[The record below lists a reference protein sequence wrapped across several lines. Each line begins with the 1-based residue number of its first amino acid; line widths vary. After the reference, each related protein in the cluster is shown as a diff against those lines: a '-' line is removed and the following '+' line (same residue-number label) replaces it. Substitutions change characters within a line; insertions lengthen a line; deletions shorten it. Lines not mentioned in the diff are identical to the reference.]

1 MRKSPLAWYTDVLFN
16 DYFNYSGRASR
27 REFWWYYLF
36 NLIFLGVLFFIGYTL
51 DNTGISY
58 GFYIPCVYV
67 LATII
72 PSITLK
78 VRRLHDIGLSAW
90 YLFIWCIP
98 YIGGFILFVMYCIPS
113 EKGDNKYGAYS
124 I

>member
-16 DYFNYSGRASR
+16 NYFNYSGRASR

-58 GFYIPCVYV
+58 GF
-67 LATII
+67 
-72 PSITLK
+72 
-78 VRRLHDIGLSAW
+78 
-90 YLFIWCIP
+90 
-98 YIGGFILFVMYCIPS
+98 
-113 EKGDNKYGAYS
+113 
-124 I
+124 